1 MAREAIERH
10 PEVVDKG
17 GWRAPIAVALWAG
30 EEEAKRAREA
40 VLSAPQVRVKFTP
53 RNAPAPGDVVTVVFR
68 EMPSIDRSGAWPPD
82 SS

>member
-30 EEEAKRAREA
+30 EEEAKRAGEA